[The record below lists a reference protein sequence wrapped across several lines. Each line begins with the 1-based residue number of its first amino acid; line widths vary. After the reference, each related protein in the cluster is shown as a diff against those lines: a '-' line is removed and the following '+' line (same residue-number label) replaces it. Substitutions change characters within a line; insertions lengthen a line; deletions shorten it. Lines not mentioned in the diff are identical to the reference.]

1 MKRISRLL
9 QNIKPTE
16 LNCRRKSS
24 GKLKV
29 KRIVKVLD
37 FSSELIYNTRVA
49 DNGDTICGGGGTGRR
64 ARLRGVWATIR
75 VQVPSFAPNK
85 NKTNLDEKSKF
96 VLFFTRDYFGL
107 TVKLK

>member
-49 DNGDTICGGGGTGRR
+49 DNRRHNMRGWRNWQTRTFEGRVGNHTGSSPV
-64 ARLRGVWATIR
+64 LRTKKET
-75 VQVPSFAPNK
+75 SFVYQDKRGFLYTENPAIVAGFK
-85 NKTNLDEKSKF
+85 K
-96 VLFFTRDYFGL
+96 G
-107 TVKLK
+107 